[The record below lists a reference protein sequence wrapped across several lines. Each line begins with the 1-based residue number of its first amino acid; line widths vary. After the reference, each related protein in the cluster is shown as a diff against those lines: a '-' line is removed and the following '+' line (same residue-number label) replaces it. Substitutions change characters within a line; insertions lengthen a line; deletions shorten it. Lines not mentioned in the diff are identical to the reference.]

1 MASPPPE
8 REPVPGAQQ
17 ARDVDYQFRL
27 LDRLFM
33 VGAVVYWLVAA
44 ILLVMHVP
52 LWLALLF
59 GVGGTASFV
68 GLRRYFWRIRRKRL
82 SGYLNPVTGELTVP
96 GGPKPVR
103 LIALLRRPS
112 R

>member
-1 MASPPPE
+1 MGYDPPE
-8 REPVPGAQQ
+8 PDTPGAIER
-17 ARDVDYQFRL
+17 ARQVDYQFRL

-44 ILLVMHVP
+44 ILLGMHVP

-82 SGYLNPVTGELTVP
+82 SGYLNPATGELTVP

-103 LIALLRRPS
+103 
-112 R
+112 